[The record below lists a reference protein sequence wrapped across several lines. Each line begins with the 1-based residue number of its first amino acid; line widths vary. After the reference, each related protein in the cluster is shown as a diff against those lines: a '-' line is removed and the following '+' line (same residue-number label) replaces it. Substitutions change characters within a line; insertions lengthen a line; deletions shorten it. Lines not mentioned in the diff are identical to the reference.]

1 MKDKVQTIVSSM
13 DYIAGVHVSQ
23 QMCSH
28 RTCAPSM
35 IMMQLHLP
43 CSFQPLPH
51 QQQFQQRL
59 STSKGHRE
67 SGHLGNSGEDA
78 AYDGSPS
85 KLGGSGYALAC
96 VVRLR
101 QGLRFDEDL
110 DFFESLSLDEDELF
124 FDDE

>member
-1 MKDKVQTIVSSM
+1 MF
-13 DYIAGVHVSQ
+13 YIAGVHVSQ

-35 IMMQLHLP
+35 IMMQLHRP

-51 QQQFQQRL
+51 QQQFQHRL

-67 SGHLGNSGEDA
+67 SGHLGSSGDDA
-78 AYDGSPS
+78 AYDGSL
-85 KLGGSGYALAC
+85 KLGGNGYALAC

-101 QGLRFDEDL
+101 QGLRFGADL
-110 DFFESLSLDEDELF
+110 DRLESLSLD
-124 FDDE
+124 DDEPFLDDEW